1 MADTETEVI
10 QILPVLPL
18 KNTILGNLGKAMI
31 WGGILAVLS
40 ALLWV
45 PRNFPEF
52 HPGFFTNN
60 LGWKTV
66 IGIFIWHLVYAVHL
80 GALYN
85 PLSETETVSGAA
97 RTAP

>member
-1 MADTETEVI
+1 M
-10 QILPVLPL
+10 LPG
-18 KNTILGNLGKAMI
+18 KNTVLGNLGKALV
-31 WGGILAVLS
+31 WGAVLATLS

-66 IGIFIWHLVYAVHL
+66 FGIFLWHAIYGLHL
-80 GALYN
+80 GAFYS
-85 PLSETETVSGAA
+85 PMDEPET
-97 RTAP
+97 